1 MPHMITRRTAL
12 VAPLVATLGGPAAR
26 AQGRP
31 LRIGVL
37 NDQSSFYA
45 DSGGRGG
52 VVAVRMAVQDF
63 GGTVLGRPIEIL
75 SADHQNK
82 ADIASTVARRWFDAD
97 SVEVIVDL
105 PNTATALAAQ
115 QAGLERQKVTLVT
128 GAGGT
133 ALIGKQ
139 CSPTS
144 VQWTYSS
151 YATARAIVAPVLA
164 SGGDTWFF
172 ITADYVGGIAL
183 EDGAKRFI
191 LAGGGKVVG
200 SARHPVGT
208 TDYASF
214 ILQATSSG
222 AKVVAMA
229 SGGQDMQNVARQAR
243 EFGLGRDG
251 RQTLVATA
259 AFVTDIHA
267 LGLEAAQGLRVP
279 ASFYWD
285 MNDGTRAWS
294 KRFFAQVNRMPTML
308 QAANYCAVSHY
319 LAAVKATG
327 TTDGPTVMAK
337 MRATPVHDFMT
348 TNGTI
353 RSDGYLMREMRLFEV
368 KKPVESSGEWDLYR
382 QIGIVSAEDAAYP
395 LSEGECPFAKP

>member
-1 MPHMITRRTAL
+1 MPHVISRRTAL
-12 VAPLVATLGGPAAR
+12 AIPLAVALGSSAAS

-45 DSGGRGG
+45 DSGGAGG
-52 VVAVRMAVQDF
+52 VVAVRLAVGDF
-63 GGTVLGRPIEIL
+63 GGTVLGRPIEVL

-97 SVEVIVDL
+97 DVEVIGDL
-105 PNTATALAAQ
+105 PNTATALAGQ
-115 QAGLERQKVTLVT
+115 QAGLERHKITLVT
-128 GAGGT
+128 RAGGT

-144 VQWTYSS
+144 VQWTYNS

-172 ITADYVGGIAL
+172 ITADYAGGIAL
-183 EDGAKRFI
+183 EDGARRFI

-214 ILQATSSG
+214 ILQAISSG

-229 SGGQDMQNVARQAR
+229 SAGQDMQNVARQAS

-251 RQTLVATA
+251 KQTLVATA

-267 LGLEAAQGLRVP
+267 LGLQIAHGLRVP

-319 LAAVKATG
+319 LAAVKASG
-327 TTDGPTVMAK
+327 TVDGPTVMAK
-337 MRATPVHDFMT
+337 MRATPVNDFMT
-348 TNGTI
+348 TNGSI

-368 KKPVESSGEWDLYR
+368 KKQSESSGEWDLYK
-382 QIGIVSAEDAAYP
+382 QIGVVSAEDAAYP
-395 LSEGECPFAKP
+395 LTEGQCPFVKT